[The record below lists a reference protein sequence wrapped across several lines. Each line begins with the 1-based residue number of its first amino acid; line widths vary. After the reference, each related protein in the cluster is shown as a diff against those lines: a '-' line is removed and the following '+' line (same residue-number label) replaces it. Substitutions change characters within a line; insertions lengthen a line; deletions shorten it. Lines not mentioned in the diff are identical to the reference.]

1 MKKEDI
7 KSRWVSGVL
16 IFLGI
21 MAGITLFVM
30 KSYSYDE
37 KFLPGVLIGGIPVE
51 GTTVVEASN
60 LLSRELEQVYSQPI
74 IFYYDNY
81 EEKSELNAL
90 CRPVDIY
97 KLVQN
102 VWNQEKEKKWY
113 EVVSNLAGGRSNVYP
128 IELEYIPEA
137 LTNLEQNW
145 NQNWGS
151 DFRDAQLEVDVAK
164 GLVVRPGV
172 PGMKVN
178 AGKTFASLPKE
189 IGSQPNQMRLA
200 IVIEKAYPQI
210 DEETLSNMGEL
221 AVYTTSFK
229 TWEIN
234 RSHNLNTAASR
245 LNGAVIKPQEI
256 FSFNQHV
263 GMRTTEKGYRDAM
276 VIVGGKFEPG
286 LGGGVCQV
294 SSTLYNACLLAGM
307 EIVERSNH
315 NLAVTY
321 VPLGQDATV
330 VYGAL
335 DFKFKNNTGYP
346 VYIRAV
352 TYGGQLTINIY
363 GDLAYKHNIK
373 VSHIVDQVI
382 PFTETTELDPTLAVG
397 TEKIDHNGNAGYVV
411 RSFRNYYDQSGKL
424 VKSEMLAKD
433 KYMPLNKLILQG
445 PPAVETTPE
454 NGNQNPE
461 DLPGPEGYP
470 ANPPEDIQEPPA
482 DQPGGNAD
490 PATQVP
496 DVPDLDNNYIP
507 TL

>member
-7 KSRWVSGVL
+7 KSGWISAAL
-16 IFLGI
+16 ISLGI
-21 MAGITLFVM
+21 LAGVTLFAM
-30 KSYSYDE
+30 KSYSFNDR
-37 KFLPGVLIGGIPVE
+37 FLPGVMIGGISVE
-51 GTTVVEASN
+51 GTTISEAS
-60 LLSRELEQVYSQPI
+60 SRITSELEQVYKQPI
-74 IFYYDNY
+74 IFYYNNY
-81 EEKSELNAL
+81 EETANLSAL
-90 CRPVDIY
+90 CRPVEID

-102 VWNQEKEKKWY
+102 VWNQEKAEKWY
-113 EVVSNLAGGRSNVYP
+113 ERIFDLDGDSRNVYP
-128 IELEYIPEA
+128 VELEYIPEA
-137 LTNLEQNW
+137 LTNLEQKW

-151 DFRDAQLEVDVAK
+151 DFRDAQLEVDAAK
-164 GLVVRPGV
+164 GLVVKPGV

-178 AGKTFASLPKE
+178 AEKTFKALPKE
-189 IGSQPNQMRLA
+189 IGAQPNQMRLA

-221 AVYTTSFK
+221 AAYTTNFK

-234 RSHNLNTAASR
+234 RSHNLYTAARR
-245 LNGAVIKPQEI
+245 LNGAVIAPQAV

-263 GMRTTEKGYRDAM
+263 GMRTTEQGYRDAM

-352 TYGGQLTINIY
+352 TNGGQLSINIY
-363 GDLAYKHNIK
+363 GDLAYKQNIK
-373 VSHIVDQVI
+373 ISHIVDQVI
-382 PFTETTELDPTLAVG
+382 GFKTTTELDPTLAVG

-411 RSFRNYYDQSGKL
+411 RSFRAYYDKSGKL
-424 VKSEMLAKD
+424 IKSEMLAKD
-433 KYMPLNKLILQG
+433 RYLPLDKLILQG
-445 PPAVETTPE
+445 PPADVTNPEPE
-454 NGNQNPE
+454 NPE
-461 DLPGPEGYP
+461 PTEPPGPE
-470 ANPPEDIQEPPA
+470 NPPA
-482 DQPGGNAD
+482 DPGGNIE
-490 PATQVP
+490 VP
-496 DVPDLDNNYIP
+496 PTPVSDELNPNNEDIP

>member
-1 MKKEDI
+1 MKKEYI
-7 KSRWVSGVL
+7 KSGWIAGML

-21 MAGITLFVM
+21 MAGVTLFAM
-30 KSYSYDE
+30 KSYSFDE
-37 KFLPGVLIGGIPVE
+37 KFLSGVRIGGISVE
-51 GTTVVEASN
+51 GTTVAEASS
-60 LLSRELEQVYSQPI
+60 LLNRELEQVYNQPL
-74 IFYYDNY
+74 IFYYEDY
-81 EEKSELNAL
+81 EEKAVLKDL
-90 CRPVDIY
+90 CRPVEID

-102 VWNQEKEKKWY
+102 VWNQEKNKKWY
-113 EVVSNLAGGRSNVYP
+113 ERIYGLDGDSRNVYP

-137 LTNLEQNW
+137 LTNLEQKW

-151 DFRDAQLEVDVAK
+151 DFMDAQLEVDAAK
-164 GLVVRPGV
+164 GLVVKPGV
-172 PGMKVN
+172 PGMKVS
-178 AGKTFASLPKE
+178 AEKTFKALPKE

-210 DEETLSNMGEL
+210 DEETLSNMGEI
-221 AVYTTSFK
+221 AAYTSSFK

-234 RSHNLNTAASR
+234 RSHNLYTAASR
-245 LNGAVIKPQEI
+245 LNGAVIAPQEV

-307 EIVERSNH
+307 EIVERCNH
-315 NLAVTY
+315 NLAVSY

-363 GDLAYKHNIK
+363 GDLAYKQNIK
-373 VSHIVDQVI
+373 ISHIVDQVI
-382 PFTETTELDPTLAVG
+382 PFSTTTEVDPALEAG
-397 TEKIDHNGNAGYVV
+397 TEKIDHYGNAGYVV
-411 RSFRNYYDQSGKL
+411 RSFRNYYDQAGKL
-424 VKSEMLAKD
+424 IKSEMLARD
-433 KYMPLNKLILQG
+433 KYIPLNKLILQG
-445 PPAVETTPE
+445 PPVEEKEPE
-454 NGNQNPE
+454 TNPNP
-461 DLPGPEGYP
+461 DLPGTQD
-470 ANPPEDIQEPPA
+470 PPENPQDGIEDFPENPQNGVNDPPV
-482 DQPGGNAD
+482 QS
-490 PATQVP
+490 P
-496 DVPDLDNNYIP
+496 DELDLNNIP